1 MEDTP
6 ITWHDVVTGLAEWRQ
21 QHPQATFREIEAAL
35 DERLVRLRA
44 QLLQE
49 TVLAS
54 TATDLS
60 CPPSAPPTCPHCQL
74 PLTARGQH
82 TRHVVTQEG
91 RDVAL
96 TRTYGTARVAGAGFS
111 PLDEQLA
118 LPAGT
123 LSPQLH
129 EWLVCLA
136 TLATWMP
143 FASRPGAERLHAR
156 GGE

>member
-6 ITWHDVVTGLAEWRQ
+6 ITWHEVVTGLAEWRQ

-49 TVLAS
+49 TALAAP
-54 TATDLS
+54 ATDWAS
-60 CPPSAPPTCPHCQL
+60 HQPDPPTCPHCQL

-82 TRHVVTQEG
+82 PRHVVTQGG

-96 TRTYGTARVAGAGFS
+96 TRTYGTCPRCGSGLF
-111 PLDEQLA
+111 P
-118 LPAGT
+118 
-123 LSPQLH
+123 
-129 EWLVCLA
+129 
-136 TLATWMP
+136 
-143 FASRPGAERLHAR
+143 PG
-156 GGE
+156 